1 MLLAAAFA
9 RIIFTAIHER
19 RKESEAGAETARGAS
34 YSGRMLFRQKPALCS
49 GNCGTCPGN
58 FIPVQ
63 QLPPKSAVL
72 PKVINFSLIM
82 AISATSDGPVRI
94 ISRDHGL

>member
-34 YSGRMLFRQKPALCS
+34 YSGRMLFGQKPALCPD
-49 GNCGTCPGN
+49 NCGTSSGN
-58 FIPVQ
+58 FIPIQ
-63 QLPPKSAVL
+63 QLPPKSVVL
-72 PKVINFSLIM
+72 PNVIDFSLKR
-82 AISATSDGPVRI
+82 AISATSEGPVRI
-94 ISRDHGL
+94 TSRDRGL